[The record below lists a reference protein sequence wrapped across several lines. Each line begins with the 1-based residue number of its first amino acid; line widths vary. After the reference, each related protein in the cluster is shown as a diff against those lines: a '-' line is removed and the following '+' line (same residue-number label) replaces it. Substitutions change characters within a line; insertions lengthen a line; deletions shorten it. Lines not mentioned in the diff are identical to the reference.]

1 MGRVEAVC
9 TSHKKGQR
17 KSPVPVARLVAG
29 QGIEG
34 DAHAGPWHRQI
45 SILAA
50 EDVEQ
55 VRHNGLADIKHG
67 DFAENLVLSGVDLDG
82 LGLGSRLRFGSQVE
96 LSITQLG

>member
-1 MGRVEAVC
+1 MARVEAIC
-9 TSHKKGQR
+9 TSREKGER
-17 KSPVPVARLVAG
+17 KSPGQLARLVAG

-50 EDVEQ
+50 EDVGQ
-55 VRHNGLADIKHG
+55 VRQSGLADIKHG
-67 DFAENLVLSGVDLDG
+67 DFAENLVLSGIELDS